1 MKRIILCCLFLA
13 TPGFVS
19 VSHADTLFEENWN
32 SGTIDPL
39 VWTLSAD
46 AVTNNAYVVMDAV
59 NGDPEATGDK
69 ALMYVGWGSWQE
81 TIESVATYNRDTGGD
96 GLVIEFSTWVE
107 GSNGASAQGFN
118 GPFHNP
124 DATVSFTTI
133 EFGTEWNWPSHQWSE
148 GSMFNGKCRNNPAH
162 AGWPLWHSGDGSVN
176 DNLWQ
181 SRFGHS
187 LGKID
192 NPEILRPD
200 GAMKVRYTLGATQGG
215 RIEWFD
221 TSINEDT
228 DEVVG
233 WVSEGDYRDGTLGSV
248 IPDTTFQQGTSS
260 SPTVRLGWLTLGYPP
275 EHPSGNHPGNGNL
288 VLDME
293 TGIKRDGIFIDDII
307 VYAGAPTTPPAG
319 ACNLTGSC
327 QVLTE
332 AECTTQGGTYDGDD
346 TICVAVFNIPGDCN
360 QDGTLD
366 LSDVVH
372 LLGFLFQGSPA
383 DLPCSTEAAN
393 LTLMDCNQ
401 DGGIDLSDA
410 VYKLAFLFQGGP
422 PPVPGDG
429 CTEMAGCPQNQ
440 ACP

>member
-1 MKRIILCCLFLA
+1 MNRLSICCLFFL
-13 TPGFVS
+13 TTGFVS
-19 VSHADTLFEENWN
+19 VSHADTLFEENWD

-39 VWTLSAD
+39 VWVLSQAAED
-46 AVTNNAYVVMDAV
+46 NNAIVVLDAA
-59 NGDPEATGDK
+59 NGDPEGTGDK
-69 ALMYVGWGSWQE
+69 ALMYNGLGGWAE
-81 TIESVATYNRDTGGD
+81 TIASAATYNRNTGGD
-96 GLVIEFSTWVE
+96 GLVIEYTTWVE
-107 GSNGASAQGFN
+107 GGRGAPAQGFN

-124 DATVSFTTI
+124 NATIGPGTI

-148 GSMFNGKCRNNPAH
+148 NSTFYGKCRGNPDH
-162 AGWPLWHSGDGSVN
+162 EGWLLWHSGDAN
-176 DNLWQ
+176 INPNTWQ

-187 LGKID
+187 HGKELD
-192 NPEILRPD
+192 ALR
-200 GAMKVRYTLGATQGG
+200 VRYTLGATQGG

-221 TSINEDT
+221 TSINEET
-228 DEVVG
+228 EEVVG
-233 WVSEGDYRDGTLGSV
+233 WVSEGDFRDGAEGEET
-248 IPDTTFQQGTSS
+248 QGTSS
-260 SPTVRLGWLTLGYPP
+260 SATVRLGWLTLGT
-275 EHPSGNHPGNGNL
+275 GNGNPD
-288 VLDME
+288 LDE
-293 TGIKRDGIFIDDII
+293 ATGVARSGIFIDDIL
-307 VYAGAPTTPPAG
+307 VYAGAPTAPPAG

-327 QVLTE
+327 QTLTE
-332 AECTTQGGTYDGDD
+332 AECTAQGGTYGGDD

-422 PPVPGDG
+422 PPDQGGG
-429 CTEMAGCPQNQ
+429 CTEIAGCPQNQ
-440 ACP
+440 GCP